1 MSQERVLKTLL
12 GFGLTEMDAK
22 VYIFL
27 AKKGLQKAI
36 DIAKSL
42 KMNKEQLYR
51 SLKKLQSK
59 GIVTATLEHPAR
71 FSALPFEK
79 VLDLFVKAKMEEA
92 QEIKQNKDEILSFFQ
107 SIAVKETD
115 ASARFTVI
123 EGRKVIYSKIQQ
135 MIQETKSKLSA
146 ISTVPS
152 LMRAD
157 QFGLFDLE
165 QPLKSKIQFR
175 FLTEVSEQNID
186 AMKNLLKEMTNA
198 KISFEGR
205 TPDLGLK
212 LFPRMVIRDE
222 EEAIFFVS
230 SNQEPS
236 LTEQDDVCLWTNSKA
251 LVQAFDGVFED
262 LWRNST
268 DVRKKIREIE
278 TGTPLPKTC
287 VISDA
292 EAARK
297 KYFETTNSAKREILM
312 MTSSKGLSDTWES
325 IQYLKH
331 LFKKGVS
338 VKIMAPIT
346 GENLKIAQ
354 QLSEFC
360 EVRYVPTSYLRTS
373 IVDGQHLF
381 QFKNPQTGEEEPET
395 ELSFEDT
402 FYTNDN
408 EYVNK
413 TEKMLDEIW
422 QNARS
427 PSAMTLDLITK
438 ASEAPNE
445 NEENVEPWLKPQ
457 HKVGV
462 FTIIKDEDSVG
473 KLTEKDVLNKVVSGP
488 KHHATLEGDRA
499 YLCMGEGIIRQ
510 HRHYNLPDTMIHI
523 QHFEKQSS
531 FGEEDAITVYLW
543 LETPKGQTFV
553 PVAVIQDHPGTT
565 DLWKRTLAGTPA
577 AQNIHLVKKEEINVR
592 LRGNTL
598 FAGWTIPIPLF
609 PSQYVLQPG
618 SLLLEGYGK
627 LKTGANTV
635 VIPSGFK
642 LKTEYNGFE
651 AFITFVQPSSKY
663 SGPATDGFLA
673 RDAVMDISPPQ

>member
-1 MSQERVLKTLL
+1 M
-12 GFGLTEMDAK
+12 
-22 VYIFL
+22 
-27 AKKGLQKAI
+27 
-36 DIAKSL
+36 KS
-42 KMNKEQLYR
+42 
-51 SLKKLQSK
+51 
-59 GIVTATLEHPAR
+59 
-71 FSALPFEK
+71 
-79 VLDLFVKAKMEEA
+79 
-92 QEIKQNKDEILSFFQ
+92 
-107 SIAVKETD
+107 
-115 ASARFTVI
+115 
-123 EGRKVIYSKIQQ
+123 
-135 MIQETKSKLSA
+135 
-146 ISTVPS
+146 
-152 LMRAD
+152 
-157 QFGLFDLE
+157 
-165 QPLKSKIQFR
+165 
-175 FLTEVSEQNID
+175 
-186 AMKNLLKEMTNA
+186 LLKEMTNA

-205 TPDLGLK
+205 TPDLGLR

-222 EEAIFFVS
+222 EEAMFFVS
-230 SNQEPS
+230 ASRDAPLIEQED
-236 LTEQDDVCLWTNSKA
+236 LCLWTNSKA

-262 LWRNST
+262 LWHNST
-268 DVRKKIREIE
+268 DVQKKIRAIE

-297 KYFETTNSAKREILM
+297 KYFETANSAKREILM
-312 MTSSKGLSDTWES
+312 MTSSKGLSDTWGS
-325 IQYLKH
+325 MPYLKQ
-331 LFKKGVS
+331 LFQKGVS

-360 EVRYVPTSYLRTS
+360 EVKYVPTSYLRTS

-381 QFKNPQTGEEEPET
+381 QFKNPSTGEEKPET

-408 EYVNK
+408 EYVEK

-445 NEENVEPWLKPQ
+445 NEEYVEPWLKPP
-457 HKVGV
+457 HEIGV
-462 FTIIKDEDSVG
+462 FTIIKNEDYAK

-488 KHHATLEGDRA
+488 KHHATLDTITGDRA
-499 YLCMGEGIIRQ
+499 YLSMGEAIIRQ
-510 HRHYNLPDTMIHI
+510 HSQYNLPDTMILI
-523 QHFEKQSS
+523 EHFEKQSS
-531 FGEEDAITVYLW
+531 FGEEDAIAVYLW

-553 PVAVIQDHPGTT
+553 PVAVIQDHSGTT

-592 LRGNTL
+592 IRGNTL
-598 FAGWTIPIPLF
+598 FAGWTTPIPLF
-609 PSQYVLQPG
+609 PPQYVLPPG

-627 LKTGANTV
+627 LKTGAHAV
-635 VIPSGFK
+635 VLPSGFK
-642 LKTEYNGFE
+642 LKFEYNGFE

-673 RDAVMDISPPQ
+673 RDAVMDVSPPQANSAQKPFPPQG